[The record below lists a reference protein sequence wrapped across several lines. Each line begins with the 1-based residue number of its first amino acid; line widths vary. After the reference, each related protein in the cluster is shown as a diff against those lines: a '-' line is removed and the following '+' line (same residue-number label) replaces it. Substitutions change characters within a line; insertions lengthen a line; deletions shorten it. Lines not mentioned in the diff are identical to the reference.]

1 MEFNNEIGL
10 IQRRM
15 AASIA
20 GTSRRLEILNALDIK
35 SGQHVLDIGCGGG
48 HLLEEIAKAVGPE
61 GKAYGL
67 DTSEDQLKQARK
79 RCRSYENVVTIK
91 GYANQIGLEN
101 NSCDSICSVQTFE
114 YIDDVDD
121 SINELTR
128 LLKPSSIF
136 VNISILWEY
145 YKFFGADEELN
156 KTIHDTFKA
165 HCFHQMLPT
174 FLEGRLKK
182 FGFNN
187 IKHKPL
193 PFFITNR
200 DNNSPARFAEEVIAQ
215 FAIQQGMSE
224 TKVNEWKSQLK
235 LAEAEGRF
243 TYTNLPIL
251 TFAYLN

>member
-1 MEFNNEIGL
+1 MEFKNEIGL

-20 GTSRRLEILNALDIK
+20 GTSRRLEILNALDIE
-35 SGQHVLDIGCGGG
+35 SGQCVLDIGCGGG

-67 DTSEDQLKQARK
+67 DTSEDQLNQARK
-79 RCRSYENVVTIK
+79 RCSLFKNVFTIK
-91 GYANQIGLEN
+91 GYANQINLEN

-114 YIDDVDD
+114 YIDNVDD
-121 SINELTR
+121 SIKELTR
-128 LLKPSSIF
+128 ILKPSSIF

-174 FLEGRLKK
+174 SIEGRLKK

-193 PFFITNR
+193 PLFITNR
-200 DNNSPARFAEEVIAQ
+200 DDNSPAKFAEEVIGQ
-215 FAIQQGMSE
+215 FAIQQGISE
-224 TKVNEWKSQLK
+224 IKVNEWKRQLK
-235 LAEAEGRF
+235 LAEDEGRF
-243 TYTNLPIL
+243 AYTNLPIL
-251 TFAYLN
+251 TYGFLN

>member
-1 MEFNNEIGL
+1 MEFKNEIGL
-10 IQRRM
+10 IQRSM

-20 GTSRRLEILNALDIK
+20 GTSRRLEILNTLDIE
-35 SGQHVLDIGCGGG
+35 SGQYVLDIGCGGG
-48 HLLEEIAKAVGPE
+48 HLLKEIAKAVGPE

-67 DTSEDQLKQARK
+67 DTSEDQLNQARK
-79 RCRSYENVVTIK
+79 RCSLYKNVFTIK
-91 GYANQIGLEN
+91 GYANQISLEN

-114 YIDDVDD
+114 YIDNVDD
-121 SINELTR
+121 SIKELTR
-128 LLKPSSIF
+128 ILKPSSIF

-174 FLEGRLKK
+174 SLEGKLKK
-182 FGFNN
+182 FGFKH

-193 PFFITNR
+193 PMFITNR
-200 DNNSPARFAEEVIAQ
+200 DDNSPAKFAEEVIGQ

-224 TKVNEWKSQLK
+224 IKVNEWKRQLK
-235 LAEAEGRF
+235 LAEDEGRF
-243 TYTNLPIL
+243 AYTNLPIL
-251 TFAYLN
+251 TYAFLN